1 MLDRKEAEA
10 TLAAL
15 RRRRTEIESWLDAPS
30 KKATLAAIDRLIAEL
45 EREKNPSAA

>member
-1 MLDRKEAEA
+1 MLDHKEAET

-15 RRRRTEIESWLDAPS
+15 RRRRVEIERWLDAPS

-45 EREKNPSAA
+45 EREKEASPA